1 MTISKIILP
10 SFILII
16 IAAALLKSVPV
27 YDCFLKG
34 AKDGLTSAVSILPSL
49 IGLIAATSML
59 RASGA
64 FDLLCFSLKD
74 VTSKIGFPAEV
85 LPLALIR
92 PVSGSAALAAL
103 RDIYDRYG
111 ADSYIGRVASVISG
125 STDTTFYAIA
135 VYFGAVNIKKTRH
148 TLKSALIAD
157 LTSFLIAGFV
167 VSLVLS

>member
-1 MTISKIILP
+1 MTVSSIILP
-10 SFILII
+10 LFILII
-16 IAAALLKSVPV
+16 IIPALFKSVPV
-27 YDCFLKG
+27 FDCFLKG
-34 AKDGLTSAVSILPSL
+34 AKEGLMSCLSL
-49 IGLIAATSML
+49 IPTLIGIIAATSML

-64 FDLLCFSLKD
+64 LEILCRALSGAAAK
-74 VTSKIGFPAEV
+74 VCFPAEV

-103 RDIYDRYG
+103 RDILEQYG
-111 ADSYIGRVASVISG
+111 ADSYVGRVASVISA

-135 VYFGAVNIKKTRH
+135 VYFGSVNIKKTRH

>member
-10 SFILII
+10 TFIFII
-16 IAAALLKSVPV
+16 IITGLFKNVPV
-27 YDCFLKG
+27 YDCFLTG
-34 AKDGLTSAVSILPSL
+34 AKEGLASCVSVLPSL
-49 IGLIAATSML
+49 VGLIAATSML

-64 FDLLCFSLKD
+64 LDLLCFALKG
-74 VTSKIGFPAEV
+74 VTAKIGFPAEV

-92 PVSGSAALAAL
+92 PVSGSAALASL
-103 RDIYDRYG
+103 KDILSRYG

-157 LTSFLIAGFV
+157 LTSFIVAGFV
-167 VSLVLS
+167 VSLILS

>member
-1 MTISKIILP
+1 MTVSSIILP
-10 SFILII
+10 LFIFFITI
-16 IAAALLKSVPV
+16 TALLNGAPV

-34 AKDGLTSAVSILPSL
+34 AKEGLLSSVSVLPSL

-64 FDLLCFSLKD
+64 LDLLCFALKGI
-74 VTSKIGFPAEV
+74 TSKAGFPAEV

-92 PVSGSAALAAL
+92 PVSGSAALASL
-103 RDIYDRYG
+103 RDIFARFG

-125 STDTTFYAIA
+125 STDTTFYAIT

-157 LTSFLIAGFV
+157 LTSFIVAGFV

>member
-1 MTISKIILP
+1 MTISALILP
-10 SFILII
+10 IFIFII
-16 IAAALLKSVPV
+16 VFSALLKNAPV

-34 AKDGLTSAVSILPSL
+34 AKEGLSACVSVLPSL

-64 FDLLCFSLKD
+64 FDLLSFALKG
-74 VTSKIGFPAEV
+74 VTSKIGFPPEV
-85 LPLALIR
+85 LPLVLIR
-92 PVSGSAALAAL
+92 PISGSAALASL
-103 RDIYDRYG
+103 KDILTQYG
-111 ADSYIGRVASVISG
+111 ADSFIGRVASVISG

-157 LTSFLIAGFV
+157 LTSFIVAGLV
-167 VSLVLS
+167 VSMVLS